1 MKLKEKDFKLIKI
14 NFEYKNQAVSI
25 IAEPYK
31 TFEEIK
37 YLALNKYIDIFSSI
51 PNNLHFYYY
60 GKDLMAK
67 EQEKIGNMFNHK
79 EQISI
84 IIRLPDIKLNLK
96 KNKNHQIDTNFMIN
110 YQNKFLSSEQTQY
123 NIKSLKTMK
132 SMDKTKYKSKDMTF
146 NINKSNSMS
155 YLPALTKRYKNNDY
169 NIFNNIN
176 FDDIGNY
183 KICDNHQYKV
193 SEYCRPCKKF
203 ICEECTRSLMHEGH
217 LTITLNFLN
226 LEESIKLYIS
236 MIQINEKK
244 NLKKINANYL
254 NNDADNDDIINFENE
269 EEIIVQK
276 IEKIINKYHSF
287 MKKIDKNIENE
298 KNKYRT
304 MIINNFNDVASRISM
319 EINTTLTKFDNALKK
334 NQNKFT
340 LEEIQYYLDEISKKE
355 ETLELIRERT
365 IKYLLTFEINNKL
378 ESTFELIESTL
389 DSINNE
395 ENPFNL
401 EEKYNKEL
409 MKMINLSNNNN
420 INKNM
425 NNSDN
430 NIINTNNEN
439 NKKNNNKGILKKKK
453 KKHM

>member
-183 KICDNHQYKV
+183 TLCDNHQYKV

-340 LEEIQYYLDEISKKE
+340 LEEIQFYLDEISKKE

-439 NKKNNNKGILKKKK
+439 NKKNNNKGILKNKK

>member
-183 KICDNHQYKV
+183 TLCDNHQYKV

-203 ICEECTRSLMHEGH
+203 ICEEC
-217 LTITLNFLN
+217 
-226 LEESIKLYIS
+226 
-236 MIQINEKK
+236 
-244 NLKKINANYL
+244 
-254 NNDADNDDIINFENE
+254 IINFENE

-389 DSINNE
+389 DSINNG

-401 EEKYNKEL
+401 EEKYHKEL

-420 INKNM
+420 INKSI

-439 NKKNNNKGILKKKK
+439 NKKNNNKGILKNKK